1 MGAFSTGYRNFA
13 YIADS
18 GHDGFKINKILFSH
32 LQKLLVEHVM
42 DGLGVERG
50 SISKFAIVATRVAQ
64 LRSPRYS
71 GKPWEILLV
80 LLCTKP
86 VPSMQTLTEIH
97 NSDCSWSSGARGA
110 LRLGAAPVHHSR
122 CNMDYFVKR
131 FSPHMR
137 HACTSPKVGKLLTGM
152 DCG

>member
-1 MGAFSTGYRNFA
+1 MHLVPFA
-13 YIADS
+13 EVNGRACYGWI
-18 GHDGFKINKILFSH
+18 GC
-32 LQKLLVEHVM
+32 
-42 DGLGVERG
+42 G
-50 SISKFAIVATRVAQ
+50 SISKFAIVATRARVCCSIVATRVVQ

-71 GKPWEILLV
+71 GKPWEIVLV